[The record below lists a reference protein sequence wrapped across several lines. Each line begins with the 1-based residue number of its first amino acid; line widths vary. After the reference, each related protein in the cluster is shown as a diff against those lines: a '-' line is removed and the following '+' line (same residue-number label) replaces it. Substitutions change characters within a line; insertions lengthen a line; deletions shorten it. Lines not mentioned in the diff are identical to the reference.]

1 MVFKISCYNESL
13 KWFKPNWKLLV
24 LIIFAFGSNLNA
36 QNFPFREY
44 GVQDGLAQSQ
54 AAVIYQD
61 SRGFLWIPTRNGLS
75 RFDGLEF
82 VNYFRKDGLPA
93 NFVSSVFEDNNGKI
107 WTLTSE
113 GLSLYT
119 GTGFKFFNQ
128 NTGPEKQQFGYESVL
143 DENNDIYLLTFSS
156 ASIVPVIMKFK
167 DGVYSR
173 YSSLYPS
180 LDTFKIKNIAF
191 DHENNELL
199 IFDVR
204 RQLWSWK
211 NEVLLKLSSDK
222 FDYMVTDHKKIF
234 LARGLTLF
242 DYRNRKITVR
252 QANRKKG
259 KSEVEQNDVSSN
271 SVDFFDGN
279 SSVRIQIPFTSA
291 ANEVDNEGNLWFSSE
306 NNIKKLLSTAFSYY
320 TEDEIGINNT
330 WAIATDR
337 NDHMWFGSLFGKLV
351 ELDGVTFRERDEYK
365 KLFKRP
371 VSFYKGSRKMSNG
384 DEWFSTSD
392 GVLIWDGISFSRF
405 KDIPEYTQ
413 ICYIYE
419 DPDNKAVM
427 LGTDRGLYIINHGK
441 VTCLSEYN
449 DSNLGVIE
457 GITKDNEGVYWLS
470 GHNGLVRFNGINSVP
485 LKEDVLPVGFTYTI
499 EKDIFG
505 GIWVTSEEGLFTRS
519 KPNEN
524 FVAGLPDAVNKPA
537 NSITLMDSKHI
548 LIGRISDICIID
560 LDKYYRNE
568 KNYFRIYD
576 KTDGFTGNDCTDN
589 GIVKDKK
596 GHYWILTADKIVIFD
611 PSKLK
616 INPTPPSLHI
626 TGFYYETDSL
636 NWKPVENASFFYD
649 IPENLSLG
657 RQQNKLQITFA
668 GISLTNPEKV
678 KFQYRLVGSD
688 EKWSTPLEK
697 RFVVYEKLSP
707 GNYTFQ
713 LKAANADGII
723 NEEPLL
729 FKFRIMPAFWQTVLF
744 KITIALMLLAAAI
757 VIPFRVLKRIQNK
770 RNEREKLK
778 AELSHLQMN
787 SIVKQFDPHFTFNVI
802 SSVGSLIMKGEK
814 EIAYEYITKLSGL
827 LRTALSDGSLIIKP
841 LAVELDFV
849 RKYCD
854 LQKLRFRGR
863 FNYNIFID
871 ENIDLQREIPKMI
884 IQTFVEN
891 SIKHGF
897 ENRKEG
903 GRVDIQVRLVA
914 KDLEIR
920 VIDNGIGRMAASR
933 IDASGTGNGLK
944 IIASLFEV
952 MNNYNDRKSEL
963 EIIDLKNEDGYSGTE
978 VKITIPENYRFE
990 FLPR

>member
-1 MVFKISCYNESL
+1 M
-13 KWFKPNWKLLV
+13 PDRKLLV
-24 LIIFAFGSNLNA
+24 LIFFAFGIKLNA
-36 QNFPFREY
+36 QNLPFREY

-107 WTLTSE
+107 WTLTVE

-119 GTGFKFFNQ
+119 GDGFKFFNQ
-128 NTGPEKQQFGYESVL
+128 DIHSEKALFGYESVI
-143 DENNDIYLLTFSS
+143 DGSNNFYLLSSSSESGFS
-156 ASIVPVIMKFK
+156 IILKFK
-167 DGVYSR
+167 DGVYSS
-173 YSSLYPS
+173 YSALYPP
-180 LDTFKIKNIAF
+180 LDTLKIRNIAF
-191 DHENNELL
+191 DQENNELL

-204 RQLWSWK
+204 SQLWSWK
-211 NEVLLKLSSDK
+211 NERLRKLSSEK
-222 FDYMVTDHKKIF
+222 YDYMSHDHEKIF
-234 LARGLTLF
+234 LARGETLF
-242 DYRNRKITVR
+242 DYRNGKITLR

-259 KSEVEQNDVSSN
+259 ISEVVQNNASSN
-271 SVDFFDGN
+271 TVDFFDGN
-279 SSVRIQIPFTSA
+279 SSIRIQKPFTSA
-291 ANEVDNEGNLWFSSE
+291 SYEVDNEGNMWVSSE

-320 TEDEIGINNT
+320 TEDDLSIKNT
-330 WAIATDR
+330 WAIAADR
-337 NDHMWFGSLFGKLV
+337 NGNMWFGSLFGKLV
-351 ELDGVTFRERDEYK
+351 EFDGVTFRERNEYK

-371 VSFYKGSRKMSNG
+371 VAFYKGSRKLSNG

-392 GVLIWDGISFSRF
+392 GVLIWDGSSFSRLN
-405 KDIPEYTQ
+405 DIPEYTQ

-419 DPDNKAVM
+419 DPDNKVVM
-427 LGTDRGLYIINHGK
+427 LGTDRGLFILNHGK
-441 VTCLSEYN
+441 VTCLSEYT

-470 GHNGLVRFNGINSVP
+470 GHNGLVRFNGVSSVA
-485 LKEDVLPVGFTYTI
+485 LKEDVLPIGYTYTI
-499 EKDIFG
+499 EKDYFG

-524 FVAGLPDAVNKPA
+524 FIAGLPDAVNKSA
-537 NSITLMDSKHI
+537 NSITVMDRKHI

-560 LDKYYRNE
+560 LEKFYRNE

-576 KTDGFTGNDCTDN
+576 KTDGFTGNDCIDN
-589 GIVKDKK
+589 GIIKDRN

-616 INPTPPSLHI
+616 INPVPPSMHI

-636 NWKPVENASFFYD
+636 YWKPVENGSFFYD
-649 IPENLSLG
+649 IPENLSLS
-657 RQQNKLQITFA
+657 RQQNKLQITFT

-678 KFQYRLVGSD
+678 KFQYRLDGFD
-688 EKWSTPLEK
+688 DKWSALLEK
-697 RFVVYEKLSP
+697 RFVIYEKLPP

-713 LKAANADGII
+713 VKAANADGIV
-723 NEEPLL
+723 NTEPLV
-729 FKFRIMPAFWQTVLF
+729 FKFRIIPAFWQTILF
-744 KITIALMLLAAAI
+744 KITISLILLTAVTA
-757 VIPFRVLKRIQNK
+757 IPFRILKRIQNK

-778 AELSHLQMN
+778 AELSHLQMS

-814 EIAYEYITKLSGL
+814 ETAYEYITKLSGL

-863 FNYNIFID
+863 FNYNISID

-903 GRVDIQVRLVA
+903 GRVEIQVRLSD
-914 KDLEIR
+914 KDLEIH
-920 VIDNGIGRMAASR
+920 VIDNGIGRLAASR
-933 IDASGTGNGLK
+933 INSSGTGNGLK
-944 IIASLFEV
+944 IIAGLFEV
-952 MNNYNDRKSEL
+952 MNNYNARKSEL
-963 EIIDLKNEDGYSGTE
+963 EIIDLRNEEGYCGTE